1 MFISPILINLQESFK
16 AVHVN
21 VMTTLRRYFIKE
33 FLTYFVIVLI
43 CFTAISNLA
52 EFLRLVDEFYDKSA
66 SVSLILEYLALRS
79 PQVIL
84 YALPFASLF
93 SILFTIG
100 MASKWRETIVIKASG
115 GSTKK
120 LFSSFLVIGLLI
132 TLSALVLGETIV
144 PAATRASTYTRK
156 VKIRKQS
163 PKIIYKKD
171 FLWMRGLDGSL
182 VRIEGFVENEN
193 RILKTS
199 IFNFNDSF
207 GFEKRIEAH
216 EAQWVDGI
224 WKLNDV
230 TVFDFKENTTRKY
243 DSLITKALEEPNIF
257 REDIKKP
264 KEMNFMELHAYYS
277 RLEKAGFKNLKYTV
291 RLYDKLAYPS
301 INFIMM
307 LFGVALALHSRWGGG
322 MRAAGMGVIVSVF
335 YWMLYWFCLSMA
347 NTGFLKPWFAP
358 WVSPAVFCIAG
369 SIMYMRIRE

>member
-1 MFISPILINLQESFK
+1 
-16 AVHVN
+16 
-21 VMTTLRRYFIKE
+21 MTTLRRYFIKE
-33 FLTYFVIVLI
+33 FLTYFVIILI

-52 EFLRLVDEFYDKSA
+52 EFLRLVDEFYEKRA
-66 SVSLILEYLALRS
+66 PVSLIFEYLALRS

-163 PKIIYKKD
+163 PKIIYRKD

-216 EAQWVDGI
+216 EAQWVDGL

-264 KEMNFMELHAYYS
+264 KEMNFMELYAYYS

-291 RLYDKLAYPS
+291 RLYDKLAYPT

-307 LFGVALALHSRWGGG
+307 LFGVALALHSRWSGG

-347 NTGFLKPWFAP
+347 NTGFFKPWFAP
-358 WVSPAVFCIAG
+358 WVSPVVFCIAG
-369 SIMYMRIRE
+369 SIMYMQIRE

>member
-1 MFISPILINLQESFK
+1 
-16 AVHVN
+16 
-21 VMTTLRRYFIKE
+21 MTTLRRYFIKE
-33 FLTYFVIVLI
+33 FLTYFVIILI

-52 EFLRLVDEFYDKSA
+52 EFLRLVDEFYEKKA
-66 SVSLILEYLALRS
+66 SVYLIFEYLALQS
-79 PQVIL
+79 PRAIL

-93 SILFTIG
+93 SILITIG
-100 MASKWRETIVIKASG
+100 TASKWRETVIIKASG

-120 LFSSFLVIGLLI
+120 LFSSFLVIGLVI

-156 VKIRKQS
+156 VKILKKS
-163 PKIIYKKD
+163 PKVIYRKE
-171 FLWMRGLDGSL
+171 FLWMRGIDGSL

-199 IFNFNDSF
+199 IFNFSNSF
-207 GFEKRIEAH
+207 RFEKRIEAN
-216 EAQWVDGI
+216 EAKWADGL

-230 TVFDFKENTTRKY
+230 IVFNFKDNTTKKY

-257 REDIKKP
+257 REEIKRP
-264 KEMNFMELHAYYS
+264 KEMNFMELYAYYS
-277 RLEKAGFKNLKYTV
+277 RLEKAGFKNLKYTI
-291 RLYDKLAYPS
+291 RLYDKLAYPT

-322 MRAAGMGVIVSVF
+322 MRAAGMGVIVSMF
-335 YWMLYWFCLSMA
+335 YWMLYWFSLSMA
-347 NTGFLKPWFAP
+347 NTGFLKPWLAP

-369 SIMYMRIRE
+369 SIMYMRIKE